1 MCTDGLSNMVENDE
15 LFRIVQSRRDVVD
28 AVEKLI
34 ARANDNGG
42 KDNIGVVVVEPFAG
56 GAEVS
61 L

>member
-1 MCTDGLSNMVENDE
+1 MVENDE

-56 GAEVS
+56 GSEVS